1 MLTTVKIM
9 EFVKENSLFF
19 PPELILLSLSLLPS
33 SGVLYH
39 LVLSSKGYK
48 LLTRLGNRTT
58 GRQSQCKISI

>member
-33 SGVLYH
+33 SGVFVSPGSLFQRVQALY
-39 LVLSSKGYK
+39 LPLE
-48 LLTRLGNRTT
+48 
-58 GRQSQCKISI
+58 